1 MVDSWKLAS
10 TVLCIY
16 TQLHLMSADQIS
28 YLLGQGTTKT
38 YQIPVEHLD
47 YKFIETC
54 KDIKHLEK
62 ILTILRSGEEG
73 FYPDLILFCEK
84 RIESLAPNSR
94 ALRRDKPAA
103 TASDFTTEEWEK
115 INNEIKSWIMEMKEE
130 EYKIQY
136 ATTEV
141 FKEKVENMPP
151 VRSTDSCY
159 PTSQNKMSGNRQIK
173 KKNVPRDYREW
184 DKFNMEKEC
193 SKIDGYGEN
202 YSNTSFSSNKGLP
215 KTDIDTTGMSTKEK
229 NFIANREKE
238 KGNEAFVT
246 GDYKE
251 AVVYYIR
258 SISAFPTVAAYNNK
272 AQAEI
277 KLQKWH
283 VALQD
288 CETVLKMDPGNIKA
302 LMRRA
307 AVYTNLHNFR
317 AAAEDL
323 KKVLHIEPENTI
335 AKKNLSDIEKNLK
348 ESEPISQTQIK
359 GKRILIQDIEELDG
373 DEELGNETEHE
384 NGSGDKK
391 TAVLVGGEITTEKT
405 EMGNAQ
411 KKFSSKGGGYKFE
424 PKEAQK
430 LRDPLENNVKKGTPE
445 KMIAKVLQDSEREVN
460 DYLDND
466 KKNSEN
472 REVTL
477 KNAESSAAG
486 KSISALLPP
495 TAATLKA
502 RGNELFKNGQ
512 FGEAMLRYSEAI
524 ENVINSGTQSPEDL
538 SILYSN
544 RAACYLKEGNC
555 VDCIQDCNSA
565 LELHPYS
572 LKPLLRRAMAYES
585 MERYRQAYV
594 DYKTLLQI
602 DSGIQAAND
611 SVNRITRTL
620 IDQDGPNWR
629 EKLSPIPVV
638 PVSAQ
643 LHWWHGGNI
652 TSETKQKKNAVRHG
666 DQQSQIPDEKSEEM
680 FKSLKSKGNEHVKKG
695 NYEEALI
702 KYNECIKLNSQEQTI
717 YTNRALCYLKLF
729 QYEEA
734 KKDCDYVLQ
743 IDESNIKALYRR
755 ALAYKGLQN
764 YKASTD
770 DLNKVLLIDSS
781 IDEAKKEL
789 QETTLLLKLKKECTD
804 NGKQKQRKKIEIQE
818 VNECE
823 EEEDGE
829 ACASD
834 NSTVN
839 RHSTKGEPETTVP
852 LNSSEKLIISK
863 PSNAYE
869 FGQIINVV
877 NASKDVTACAELLTM
892 IEPKDLPVL
901 LSNKLEGDIF
911 LIFIQALQS
920 DVFCQNPGLVYHHL
934 VHLSK
939 AERFKMV
946 LTLLNRNEVEQ
957 VQQLFDSLS
966 KEQNQKFSFDDLE
979 SLKRDFEL

>member
-1 MVDSWKLAS
+1 
-10 TVLCIY
+10 
-16 TQLHLMSADQIS
+16 MSADQVS
-28 YLLGQGTTKT
+28 SLLGQGTTKT
-38 YQIPVEHLD
+38 YNIPIEHLD
-47 YKFIETC
+47 YKFIETSTDV
-54 KDIKHLEK
+54 KYLEK
-62 ILTILRSGEEG
+62 ILRILRSGEEG

-94 ALRRDKPAA
+94 ALRREKPAA
-103 TASDFTTEEWEK
+103 TVSDFTAEEWEK
-115 INNEIKSWIMEMKEE
+115 INNEMKSWVTEMKEE
-130 EYKIQY
+130 EYKMRY
-136 ATTEV
+136 PTTDV
-141 FKEKVENMPP
+141 FKENVENLPP
-151 VRSTDSCY
+151 VRTSDSTY
-159 PTSQNKMSGNRQIK
+159 PSGQSKTSKKKQTK
-173 KKNVPRDYREW
+173 KKNIPKNYREW
-184 DKFNMEKEC
+184 DKFDVEKEC
-193 SKIDGYGEN
+193 SKIDGNEEN
-202 YSNTSFSSNKGLP
+202 KFNASFSANRNLP
-215 KTDIDTTGMSTKEK
+215 KMKIDTTGMTTKEK
-229 NFIANREKE
+229 TFIANREKE

-251 AVVYYIR
+251 AVAYYIR
-258 SISAFPTVAAYNNK
+258 SISAFPTMVAYNNK

-277 KLQKWH
+277 KLQNWH

-288 CETVLKMDPGNIKA
+288 CETVLNMDPGNIKA

-307 AVYTNLHNFR
+307 TVYKNLQDFK

-323 KKVLHIEPENTI
+323 KEVLHIEPENAI

-348 ESEPISQTQIK
+348 ESESISQSQTR
-359 GKRILIQDIEELDG
+359 GKRILIQDIEGSDG
-373 DEELGNETEHE
+373 DEEQEGNE
-384 NGSGDKK
+384 NGSGNKK
-391 TAVLVGGEITTEKT
+391 SAVLVGGEITSEKT

-411 KKFSSKGGGYKFE
+411 KKFPSKGDGSKSEY
-424 PKEAQK
+424 KEAQK
-430 LRDPLENNVKKGTPE
+430 HRDPSESVKKGTPE
-445 KMIAKVLQDSEREVN
+445 KKTHKVVQNCGGEVNGCLGNGRSNSEKREVKAK
-460 DYLDND
+460 D
-466 KKNSEN
+466 
-472 REVTL
+472 
-477 KNAESSAAG
+477 AESSSAG
-486 KSISALLPP
+486 ASSSTLLPP
-495 TAATLKA
+495 TAAKLKSE
-502 RGNELFKNGQ
+502 GNELFKNGQ
-512 FGEAMLRYSEAI
+512 FGEAVLKYSEAI
-524 ENVINSGTQSPEDL
+524 ENVISSGIQTPEDL

-620 IDQDGPNWR
+620 IDQDGPTWR

-643 LHWWHGGNI
+643 LHWWDGGSL
-652 TSETKQKKNAVRHG
+652 TSETKQKKTTVRDG
-666 DQQSQIPDEKSEEM
+666 DQQSQIPSETPEEM
-680 FKSLKSKGNEHVKKG
+680 FKTLKNKGNEFVKKG
-695 NYEEALI
+695 SYEEALK
-702 KYNECIKLNSQEQTI
+702 KYNECIKLNSQELTI
-717 YTNRALCYLKLF
+717 YTNRALCCLKLF

-743 IDESNIKALYRR
+743 TDDSNIKALYRR
-755 ALAYKGLQN
+755 ALAYKGLEN
-764 YKASTD
+764 YEASID
-770 DLNKVLLIDSS
+770 DLNKVLLIDPS

-789 QETTLLLKLKKECTD
+789 QETTRLLKLKNEVTE
-804 NGKQKQRKKIEIQE
+804 NTKQKQRRKIEIEE

-829 ACASD
+829 TRASE
-834 NSTVN
+834 NATGN
-839 RHSTKGEPETTVP
+839 YHSAKEELKMRVP
-852 LNSSEKLIISK
+852 MNSSEKLIISK

-877 NASKDVTACAELLTM
+877 NANKDITACAELLTM

-920 DVFCQNPGLVYHHL
+920 DVFCQDSGRVYQHL

-939 AERFKMV
+939 AERFKLV
-946 LTLLNRNEVEQ
+946 CSLLSRNEVEQ

-966 KEQNQKFSFDDLE
+966 KERTQQFSLEDLE
-979 SLKRDFEL
+979 SLKRDFDL